1 MKRVFAI
8 LLALLGGGITAY
20 NVYATITNP
29 NYFAGGYLVSSVI
42 FTLIG
47 FALLLIGIRWNV
59 GLTKRPDA
67 GDAALKNIGFVLSVL
82 GVLGAGIAL
91 TILLV
96 SQKVFARS
104 AIIIGIVPIPGQV
117 FYAVPIVISILIIL
131 YLFSKR
137 K

>member
-8 LLALLGGGITAY
+8 LITLLGGGITAY
-20 NVYATITNP
+20 NIYSTIVYP

-47 FALLLIGIRWNV
+47 LALLLLGIRWNV
-59 GLTKRPDA
+59 GLTKRSDA
-67 GDAALKNIGFVLSVL
+67 GDAALKNIGFLLSVL
-82 GVLGAGIAL
+82 GVLGAGIGL

-96 SQKVFARS
+96 SLEVFSHS

-117 FYAVPIVISILIIL
+117 FYAVPIIVSVLVIV

>member
-1 MKRVFAI
+1 MKRIFAI
-8 LLALLGGGITAY
+8 LITLLGGGITAY
-20 NVYATITNP
+20 NIYSAIVYP

-47 FALLLIGIRWNV
+47 LVLLLIGIRWNV

-67 GDAALKNIGFVLSVL
+67 GDAVLKNIGFVLSVL

-117 FYAVPIVISILIIL
+117 FYAVPIIASVLVIV